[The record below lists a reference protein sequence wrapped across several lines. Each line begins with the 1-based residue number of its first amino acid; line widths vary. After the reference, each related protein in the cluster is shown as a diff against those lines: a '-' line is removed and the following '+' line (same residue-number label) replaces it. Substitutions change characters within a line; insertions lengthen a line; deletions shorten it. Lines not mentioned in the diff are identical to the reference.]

1 MRPTQGHILNLLQR
15 NLLILMLLPVLNACG
30 GPGQQ
35 SAYYYA
41 YQQSLKDT
49 QPSQVTE
56 ETVVNF
62 GEIFAN
68 LQTAQLPGLVDEI
81 YAEHFYFNDTF
92 RTFRDRKSLT
102 AYLQKTGETVD
113 KLNVEINDIAR
124 SGNDVYVRWSMYMQF
139 SVLGKTINSDS
150 VGMTHLRFNEAGE
163 IILHQDFWD
172 GADAFYQHLPV
183 IGMGIRQIR
192 GQL

>member
-1 MRPTQGHILNLLQR
+1 MQR
-15 NLLILMLLPVLNACG
+15 SLLILILLPVLNACG

-35 SAYYYA
+35 SAYYHA

-49 QPSQVTE
+49 QPKP
-56 ETVVNF
+56 VNDKSIEAF

-68 LQTAQLPGLVDEI
+68 LQTDNLPELVDEI
-81 YAEHFYFNDTF
+81 YAERFYFNDTF
-92 RTFRDRKSLT
+92 QTFRDRKSLT
-102 AYLQKTGETVD
+102 AYLQKTGQQVD
-113 KLNVEINDIAR
+113 KLDVKINDIAR
-124 SGNDVYVRWSMYMQF
+124 SGNDIYVRWSMHMQF
-139 SVLGKTINSDS
+139 SVLGKAIKSDS
-150 VGMTHLRFNEAGE
+150 VGITHLRFNQAGE

-183 IGMGIRQIR
+183 IGMWIRQIR

>member
-1 MRPTQGHILNLLQR
+1 MNLLQR
-15 NLLILMLLPVLNACG
+15 SLLILMLLPVLNACG

-35 SAYYYA
+35 SAYYHA

-49 QPSQVTE
+49 QPKPVND
-56 ETVVNF
+56 ETVEGF

-68 LQTAQLPGLVDEI
+68 LQTAELPELVNEI
-81 YAEHFYFNDTF
+81 YAANFYFNDTF
-92 RTFRDRKSLT
+92 KTFRDRPSLT

-113 KLNVEINDIAR
+113 ELKVTINDIAR
-124 SGNDVYVRWSMYMQF
+124 SDNDVYVRWSMYMQF
-139 SVLGKTINSDS
+139 SVLGKQVESNS
-150 VGMTHLRFNEAGE
+150 VGITHLRFNEAGE

-183 IGMGIRQIR
+183 IGMWIRQIR

>member
-1 MRPTQGHILNLLQR
+1 MR
-15 NLLILMLLPVLNACG
+15 
-30 GPGQQ
+30 
-35 SAYYYA
+35 
-41 YQQSLKDT
+41 
-49 QPSQVTE
+49 
-56 ETVVNF
+56 
-62 GEIFAN
+62 
-68 LQTAQLPGLVDEI
+68 I
-81 YAEHFYFNDTF
+81 YKLFNDTF

-139 SVLGKTINSDS
+139 SVLGKTVNSDS

>member
-1 MRPTQGHILNLLQR
+1 MQR
-15 NLLILMLLPVLNACG
+15 SLLILMLLPVLNACG

-35 SAYYYA
+35 SAYYHA

-49 QPSQVTE
+49 QPKPVND
-56 ETVVNF
+56 ETVEAF

-68 LQTAQLPGLVDEI
+68 LQTDNLPELVDEI
-81 YAEHFYFNDTF
+81 YAERFYFNDTF
-92 RTFRDRKSLT
+92 QTFRDRKSLT
-102 AYLQKTGETVD
+102 AYLQKTGQQVD
-113 KLNVEINDIAR
+113 KLDVKINDIAR
-124 SGNDVYVRWSMYMQF
+124 SGNDIYVRWSMHMQF
-139 SVLGKTINSDS
+139 SVLGKAIKSDS
-150 VGMTHLRFNEAGE
+150 VGITHLRFNQAGE

-183 IGMGIRQIR
+183 IGMWIRQIR

>member
-1 MRPTQGHILNLLQR
+1 MQR
-15 NLLILMLLPVLNACG
+15 SLLILILLPVLNACG

-49 QPSQVTE
+49 QPKPVND
-56 ETVVNF
+56 ETVVAF

-68 LQTAQLPGLVDEI
+68 LQTDNLPELVDEI
-81 YAEHFYFNDTF
+81 YAERFYFNDTF
-92 RTFRDRKSLT
+92 QTFRDRKSLT
-102 AYLQKTGETVD
+102 AYLQKTGQKVD
-113 KLNVEINDIAR
+113 KLDVKINDIAR
-124 SGNDVYVRWSMYMQF
+124 SGNDIYVRWSMHMQF
-139 SVLGKTINSDS
+139 SVLGKAIKSDS
-150 VGMTHLRFNEAGE
+150 VGITHLRFNQAGE

-172 GADAFYQHLPV
+172 GSDAFYQHLPV
-183 IGMGIRQIR
+183 IGMWIRQIR